1 MSRANKTRYHL
12 PDGPEQQARD
22 ASLAM
27 RGDRTIPVIGWLYAH
42 DASALPL
49 QE

>member
-1 MSRANKTRYHL
+1 MSRVNKTRYHL

-22 ASLAM
+22 ASLAV
-27 RGDRTIPVIGWLYAH
+27 RGDRTIPAIGWLYAH

-49 QE
+49 QA